1 MASNKRQ
8 IINLVESSDTEIS
21 IKRSVQMSC
30 SSKIII
36 IDHDIAINDDIDESL
51 QRNEG
56 EINFA
61 EERLD
66 KISRSINAATATRGV
81 AARRK

>member
-1 MASNKRQ
+1 M
-8 IINLVESSDTEIS
+8 ESSDTEIS
-21 IKRSVQMSC
+21 IKRSVERSS
-30 SSKIII
+30 SSKIIV
-36 IDHDIAINDDIDESL
+36 IDHDIVIDDDVDESL

-66 KISRSINAATATRGV
+66 KISRSINAAPATRGV